1 MGIRYELAQDIQ
13 KQVNEIARM
22 LFPHVKLD
30 SVVCIRS
37 FGSSSRGTIA
47 RCHALGKAMQL
58 ALGRR
63 GFYVIEVISKR
74 FDRMSEEEKTKTL
87 IHELMHIPKS
97 FGGGFI
103 HHNIVH
109 ERNVNKMYDH
119 YMNLMKRNII
129 RDVNGSPTNIQ
140 NDFDRV
146 IYNEPDNSLTRGQKI
161 EREFFV
167 VLDKPEKEL
176 VVKKKKNWWF

>member
-1 MGIRYELAQDIQ
+1 MPIKYELAPELQN
-13 KQVNEIARM
+13 VANEISEM
-22 LFPHVKLD
+22 LFPHVRLD

-58 ALGRR
+58 GMGLKK

-74 FDRMSEEEKTKTL
+74 FDKMSEADKIKTL

-103 HHNIVH
+103 HHNVVC
-109 ERNVNKMYDH
+109 ERNVEIEYER
-119 YMNLMKRNII
+119 YVNLKSHRE
-129 RDVNGSPTNIQ
+129 
-140 NDFDRV
+140 
-146 IYNEPDNSLTRGQKI
+146 NENEKFRLTRNSA
-161 EREFFV
+161 
-167 VLDKPEKEL
+167 EKESRGR
-176 VVKKKKNWWF
+176 WW

>member
-1 MGIRYELAQDIQ
+1 MGIKYELDSEIQAVVNDI
-13 KQVNEIARM
+13 AGL
-22 LFPHVKLD
+22 LFPHVRID

-37 FGSSSRGTIA
+37 HGSGSRGTIA

-58 ALGRR
+58 ALGRK

-74 FDRMSEEEKTKTL
+74 FDRLSETDKIKTL

-109 ERNVNKMYDH
+109 ERNV
-119 YMNLMKRNII
+119 
-129 RDVNGSPTNIQ
+129 
-140 NDFDRV
+140 
-146 IYNEPDNSLTRGQKI
+146 
-161 EREFFV
+161 
-167 VLDKPEKEL
+167 EKEFQRYINL
-176 VVKKKKNWWF
+176 KRMKGNLNNFIYGNNEENNEKDNLIDSQDIARKKRGFFWV

>member
-1 MGIRYELAQDIQ
+1 MGIKYELAPDLQNI
-13 KQVNEIARM
+13 VNELAMM
-22 LFPHVKLD
+22 LFPHVRLN

-58 ALGRR
+58 ALERK

-74 FDRMSEEEKTKTL
+74 FDKMSEVDKIKTL

-97 FGGGFI
+97 FGGGFL

-109 ERNVNKMYDH
+109 EGNVNRMYEH
-119 YMNLMKRNII
+119 YINLKRKDNLGINSFVNDDKNNLKRMDNNQERNEII
-129 RDVNGSPTNIQ
+129 IQ
-140 NDFDRV
+140 
-146 IYNEPDNSLTRGQKI
+146 
-161 EREFFV
+161 
-167 VLDKPEKEL
+167 
-176 VVKKKKNWWF
+176 KKRNWWF

>member
-1 MGIRYELAQDIQ
+1 MGIRYELAEDIQ
-13 KQVNEIARM
+13 EEVNEIASA
-22 LFPHVKLD
+22 LFPHVRLD
-30 SVVCIRS
+30 SVVCLRS

-63 GFYVIEVISKR
+63 GFYVIEVISRR
-74 FDRMSEEEKTKTL
+74 FDKMPASEKTKTL

-103 HHNIVH
+103 HHDIVH
-109 ERNVNKMYDH
+109 ERNVEKMYQH
-119 YMNLMKRNII
+119 YINLKGRKFEN
-129 RDVNGSPTNIQ
+129 Q
-140 NDFDRV
+140 NNNSEENENS
-146 IYNEPDNSLTRGQKI
+146 YNNNLTPGQRI

-167 VLDKPEKEL
+167 VLDKPAMS
-176 VVKKKKNWWF
+176 KKRKNWWF

>member
-1 MGIRYELAQDIQ
+1 MGIKYELAFDIQ
-13 KQVNEIARM
+13 SRVNEISGI
-22 LFPHVKLD
+22 LFPHVKID

-47 RCHALGKAMQL
+47 RCHALGKAMQI

-74 FDRMSEEEKTKTL
+74 FDKMPEIEQTKTL

-109 ERNVNKMYDH
+109 ERNVERMFEHYINLKKGKNSIDKFTQNVGYGDKKFIDDSNKIYEDKE
-119 YMNLMKRNII
+119 NKIIIVRKKR
-129 RDVNGSPTNIQ
+129 
-140 NDFDRV
+140 
-146 IYNEPDNSLTRGQKI
+146 E
-161 EREFFV
+161 
-167 VLDKPEKEL
+167 
-176 VVKKKKNWWF
+176 WWF